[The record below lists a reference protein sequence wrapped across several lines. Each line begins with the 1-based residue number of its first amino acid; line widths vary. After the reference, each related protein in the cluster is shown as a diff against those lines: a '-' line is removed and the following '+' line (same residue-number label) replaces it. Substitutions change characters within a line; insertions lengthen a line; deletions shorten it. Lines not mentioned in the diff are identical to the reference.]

1 MAAADLSKRWG
12 LIVGLRAL
20 LMLLA
25 GLYAVIWPV
34 SALSVLVIAGGVVLL
49 VDGVLG
55 LWSLTF
61 GGAKTGNF
69 WFDVVR
75 SVLAILTGLVI
86 LLSPFLATLITVWFV
101 VYLVAFQAILVGV
114 MEILVGIRE
123 RSHLPRIWPVLLS
136 GALYVLFGVRDLL
149 RDLRRTADDRVLDR
163 AVHAGVAALSRGGDD
178 ALTGGFALERGVER
192 RAEHEDLGGIVHP
205 QEHNDRGRD
214 RAEGRRVVA
223 PVLHVDGK
231 HRAGDDPQ
239 QRREDGARPDE
250 AKLARMA

>member
-101 VYLVAFQAILVGV
+101 VYLVAFQAIVVGV
-114 MEILVGIRE
+114 MEIFVGIRE

-136 GALYVLFGVRDLL
+136 GALYVLFGVVLL
-149 RDLRRTADDRVLDR
+149 FSPLMSAIYFVIFGGLLMIVFSIGLFTLAWRLYR
-163 AVHAGVAALSRGGDD
+163 GAATTL
-178 ALTGGFALERGVER
+178 
-192 RAEHEDLGGIVHP
+192 
-205 QEHNDRGRD
+205 
-214 RAEGRRVVA
+214 
-223 PVLHVDGK
+223 
-231 HRAGDDPQ
+231 
-239 QRREDGARPDE
+239 
-250 AKLARMA
+250 

>member
-20 LMLLA
+20 MMLLA

-75 SVLAILTGLVI
+75 SVLAILTGLII

-114 MEILVGIRE
+114 MEIFVGIRE
-123 RSHLPRIWPVLLS
+123 RSHLPRVWPVLLS
-136 GALYVLFGVRDLL
+136 GALYVLFGVVLL
-149 RDLRRTADDRVLDR
+149 FSPLMSAIYFVIF
-163 AVHAGVAALSRGGDD
+163 GG
-178 ALTGGFALERGVER
+178 LLMIVFSIGLFALARRLYRG
-192 RAEHEDLGGIVHP
+192 AATTL
-205 QEHNDRGRD
+205 
-214 RAEGRRVVA
+214 
-223 PVLHVDGK
+223 
-231 HRAGDDPQ
+231 
-239 QRREDGARPDE
+239 
-250 AKLARMA
+250 

>member
-49 VDGVLG
+49 VDGLLG

-114 MEILVGIRE
+114 MEIFVGIRE

-136 GALYVLFGVRDLL
+136 GALYVLFGVVLL
-149 RDLRRTADDRVLDR
+149 FSPLMSAIYFVIFGGLLMIVFSIGLFTLAWRLYR
-163 AVHAGVAALSRGGDD
+163 GAATTL
-178 ALTGGFALERGVER
+178 
-192 RAEHEDLGGIVHP
+192 
-205 QEHNDRGRD
+205 
-214 RAEGRRVVA
+214 
-223 PVLHVDGK
+223 
-231 HRAGDDPQ
+231 
-239 QRREDGARPDE
+239 
-250 AKLARMA
+250 